1 MTAAQKKQE
10 LIRLFGSYSKRLE
23 RLYDQYATD
32 LVGLGLHESLLEE
45 DPLFHFDDFPQ
56 HRESLNNIFS
66 DFVRKQLLTIKAA
79 IADGVTLAFLHD
91 KGDLQGA
98 SVLGNAAIT
107 HARETAADA
116 FYRGR
121 MKPQQGLSLSQL
133 VWNYSQQTKS
143 EFEMAM
149 STVIA
154 GGLQQGTSAE
164 ELGRKVRHLLN
175 NPDMMHRRY
184 HEKVLRNGERVDVV
198 TWRRRV
204 IGEDGKVHFVKEP
217 LEKVGRGHYRS
228 ARMNAYRLMR
238 SEINM
243 AYHRANHERWMQ
255 EPFVIGIHI
264 WPSDQHPMEDVC
276 DELKGDYP
284 KDFLFLGWHPAC
296 MDTCTPITL
305 KGDERKE
312 YLKRIAKG
320 EDVSGYVSPNR
331 VRDVPDGYKRYIAEN
346 ADRII
351 SADRRDKLA
360 YHLRDNRKY
369 WEEIV
374 QQAIA
379 QKQKPVPKTLKHIDE
394 AIESAI
400 EANGTGS
407 LSEAEQAEIRDYFSK
422 LLAESDYG
430 MLVPRID
437 VDGNDVIDAIFSSY
451 FKNQLET
458 GTGGGAIDK
467 DFREEVSK
475 RLFGTRPA
483 EMEPEDYEKY
493 GLLLPKKISDAVP
506 YGNNYWNYG
515 DGMQVRFKKDMVQTT
530 FCLRDSFS
538 ANGVSKTD
546 NIQMSFGDKY
556 EIKEIMESWAESGH
570 SSRLYHTMFTI
581 GEYVELQYHGK
592 LTLDCI
598 ESVFLPQQTL
608 RRLKPGTFEK
618 IKKVGCIVYTTDVDG
633 KLITL

>member
-79 IADGVTLAFLHD
+79 IADGVALAFLHD

-204 IGEDGKVHFVKEP
+204 IGEDGKVHFVKGP

-243 AYHRANHERWMQ
+243 AFHRANHERWMQ

-305 KGDERKE
+305 KGDERRE

-331 VRDVPDGYKRYIAEN
+331 VRDVPDSYKRYIAEN

-351 SADRRDKLA
+351 SADKRGKLA

-374 QQAIA
+374 ARPENYLSLADDNILVSENQ
-379 QKQKPVPKTLKHIDE
+379 PD
-394 AIESAI
+394 IERSLEKFFSYGSEWEKAYFNYT
-400 EANGTGS
+400 NGGYNVYHQS
-407 LSEAEQAEIRDYFSK
+407 HLFSSKKDRRARYSGGEAEKVVGKK
-422 LLAESDYG
+422 LADYG
-430 MLVPRID
+430 GKQVEFLPEKGFEKKKADMAFDGTTWD
-437 VDGNDVIDAIFSSY
+437 VKYIPIANVGTIRKYIKNGGSKAANIIFYWDDDNRLGDLKIAVSR
-451 FKNQLET
+451 T
-458 GTGGGAIDK
+458 IGALK
-467 DFREEVSK
+467 SK
-475 RLFGTRPA
+475 RILDLMPNILYIGGDN
-483 EMEPEDYEKY
+483 ELKY
-493 GLLLPKKISDAVP
+493 LYKK
-506 YGNNYWNYG
+506 
-515 DGMQVRFKKDMVQTT
+515 
-530 FCLRDSFS
+530 
-538 ANGVSKTD
+538 
-546 NIQMSFGDKY
+546 
-556 EIKEIMESWAESGH
+556 
-570 SSRLYHTMFTI
+570 
-581 GEYVELQYHGK
+581 
-592 LTLDCI
+592 
-598 ESVFLPQQTL
+598 
-608 RRLKPGTFEK
+608 
-618 IKKVGCIVYTTDVDG
+618 
-633 KLITL
+633 

>member
-45 DPLFHFDDFPQ
+45 DPLFYFDDFPQ

-154 GGLQQGTSAE
+154 EGLQQGTSAE

-204 IGEDGKVHFVKEP
+204 IGEDGKVHFVKGP

-296 MDTCTPITL
+296 MDTCTPITP
-305 KGDERKE
+305 KGDERRE

-346 ADRII
+346 ADRIV

-369 WEEIV
+369 WEAQFTVE
-374 QQAIA
+374 QLAAINRPQLTIHKIKRLA
-379 QKQKPVPKTLKHIDE
+379 REWFQGTLVYRDELPSMIKVSRGSIDE
-394 AIESAI
+394 WLNQPHKHYNEKNQIVLRL
-400 EANGTGS
+400 GTT
-407 LSEAEQAEIRDYFSK
+407 LSEAKYIGKGEDKPDKTATRFVHLFEIKIKGDSSYIIVK
-422 LLAESDYG
+422 EYN
-430 MLVPRID
+430 
-437 VDGNDVIDAIFSSY
+437 DGNV
-451 FKNQLET
+451 
-458 GTGGGAIDK
+458 
-467 DFREEVSK
+467 
-475 RLFGTRPA
+475 
-483 EMEPEDYEKY
+483 
-493 GLLLPKKISDAVP
+493 LLHGISDSP
-506 YGNNYWNYG
+506 
-515 DGMQVRFKKDMVQTT
+515 
-530 FCLRDSFS
+530 
-538 ANGVSKTD
+538 
-546 NIQMSFGDKY
+546 NI
-556 EIKEIMESWAESGH
+556 
-570 SSRLYHTMFTI
+570 I
-581 GEYVELQYHGK
+581 GLV
-592 LTLDCI
+592 
-598 ESVFLPQQTL
+598 
-608 RRLKPGTFEK
+608 
-618 IKKVGCIVYTTDVDG
+618 IKK
-633 KLITL
+633 